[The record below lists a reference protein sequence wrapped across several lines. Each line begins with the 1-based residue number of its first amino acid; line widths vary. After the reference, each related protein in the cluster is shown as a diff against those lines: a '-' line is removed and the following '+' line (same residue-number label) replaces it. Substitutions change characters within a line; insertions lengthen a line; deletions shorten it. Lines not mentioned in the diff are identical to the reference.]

1 MNTLLLIRTLYQD
14 AFHSIRSFLVR
25 HVYKLLFWF
34 CFGCYLIVLYAFI
47 YRVATG
53 FAFD

>member
-1 MNTLLLIRTLYQD
+1 MKTITLIAESYREAFQAIGSFVVRNLYR
-14 AFHSIRSFLVR
+14 I
-25 HVYKLLFWF
+25 LFWF
-34 CFGCYLIVLYAFI
+34 CFACYLIALYAFI